1 MSMHQTIK
9 KIFRLSLAIC
19 IFVITAALVITCLIK
34 AQDILNSNELYESR
48 KVVHFDTDVDHQY
61 ILMSN
66 NQKPDQSALIV
77 LKDHGY
83 VTKLSCE
90 HYLKTVCT
98 DQYNLFSTRYIRK
111 ATIQSIGNY
120 LYFQNI
126 QWIDIQNNQPTALT
140 WSQQDIQ
147 QLYQNDIDNL
157 KYILGALILFS
168 LSGLYVCYRI
178 IRNFRKFIG

>member
-1 MSMHQTIK
+1 MHQTIK
-9 KIFRLSLAIC
+9 KVFRFSLAIC
-19 IFVITAALVITCLIK
+19 IFVITAALVVTCIVK
-34 AQDILNSNELYESR
+34 AQDILKSSETYESR
-48 KVVHFDTDVDHQY
+48 KTIKFDTDSNHQY

-83 VTKLSCE
+83 VVKLSCE

-120 LYFQNI
+120 VYFQNI
-126 QWIDIQNNQPTALT
+126 QWTDIQNNQPTALT

>member
-48 KVVHFDTDVDHQY
+48 KVVHFDTDADHQY

-83 VTKLSCE
+83 VM
-90 HYLKTVCT
+90 
-98 DQYNLFSTRYIRK
+98 
-111 ATIQSIGNY
+111 
-120 LYFQNI
+120 
-126 QWIDIQNNQPTALT
+126 
-140 WSQQDIQ
+140 
-147 QLYQNDIDNL
+147 
-157 KYILGALILFS
+157 
-168 LSGLYVCYRI
+168 
-178 IRNFRKFIG
+178 

>member
-1 MSMHQTIK
+1 MHQTIK
-9 KIFRLSLAIC
+9 KVFRFSLAIC
-19 IFVITAALVITCLIK
+19 IFVITAALVVTCIVK
-34 AQDILNSNELYESR
+34 TQDILKSSETYESR
-48 KVVHFDTDVDHQY
+48 KTIKFDTDSNHQY

-83 VTKLSCE
+83 VVKLSCE

-120 LYFQNI
+120 VYFQNI
-126 QWIDIQNNQPTALT
+126 QWADIQNNQLTALS

>member
-1 MSMHQTIK
+1 MHQNIK
-9 KIFRLSLAIC
+9 KVFRLSLAIC

-34 AQDILNSNELYESR
+34 AQDILNSNKLYEGR
-48 KVVHFDTDVDHQY
+48 KVVHFDTDASHQY

-83 VTKLSCE
+83 VMKLSCE
-90 HYLKTVCT
+90 HYLKTICT

-111 ATIQSIGNY
+111 ATIQSVGNY

-126 QWIDIQNNQPTALT
+126 QWIDIQNNQSTTLT

-147 QLYQNDIDNL
+147 QFYQKDIDNL
-157 KYILGALILFS
+157 KYILAALLLFS

-178 IRNFRKFIG
+178 LQNFKQFLKS